1 MSTKIESEFPPSTPN
16 DESDGEEEC
25 DALQSSCRGDEDYQQ
40 LEPKQ
45 EIIKS
50 VKADVSG
57 LLARLQSSGALLKKP
72 KQEYHCFNCDIDFE
86 DWENLENHLINHVS
100 LPSVVLDKLP
110 SDDEDLPPSGDE
122 NWTDEEE
129 APAPA
134 KPSAA
139 KTPQKIDISQILKKT
154 GLSLKKPVA
163 EANSSNSA
171 LDKLSGLGF
180 TIKKNFTPIKKEKQD
195 NEPEKQNDVMQK
207 LGKLG
212 GIKLKLKSDGNN
224 TNSFKVVNGLKDFK
238 ASDDED
244 EGSGN
249 EEDKDDQESNDEL
262 DRSGENDGE
271 NDSDEH
277 QSGTK
282 RHSSESNDSEKAKKK
297 VPNLPKGVQAK
308 LIPKKEPVTISKGT
322 PLKVEQE
329 ETTKAKPGRPAVKQ
343 TPKRGINNHV
353 ASKEPPKLNAL
364 VTRRQS
370 QVEHKEPS
378 PAVTPDRRQSNERV
392 DNVVVK
398 QEVAD
403 NVTGAPQSS
412 DVPIFSGQIKS
423 ERSTPPLS
431 ERSTPIL
438 AKVKSEP
445 DASVPS
451 ANTQPLFSYQ
461 DTNASTPTTPLLP
474 VTKTED
480 TGITVIEINGDSN
493 DEDDDCCVVST
504 TPAPVIKP
512 KVEKSPPPAYPNSS
526 TYSTP
531 QTNYQSSAPTLSSRL
546 SSAPSTEKQHNF
558 NWNAPDTKPPLDML
572 EKSADDIFESL
583 LSTATKKE
591 NMLDASEY
599 VSLDSL
605 GPQHTCEICNTR
617 FTTLSLLDEHRR
629 VTGHCSSIITASPS
643 TTLMPYN
650 HSSSILSSLL
660 PVKQLAEQ
668 VGKLSTISGS
678 GPGFT
683 HQQNVMINI
692 QAYPGG
698 GGVMVP
704 PQPYNA
710 YAGGQNMP
718 GNYGQAP
725 NNMYGAPGAQAM
737 PNQYPGTNYM
747 GQGYSQYPQMSKS
760 GYPGT
765 LPPNSYSMASSPYS
779 SASPLQSMQQSVYG
793 QPPMMNQPG
802 AMGPPGSSPSHSY
815 ASAVSPGGA
824 MKAQPGS
831 GIKIQNIQTFPPGQ
845 VIGQSGVGQTISSGE
860 LGPGHTIT
868 GQGPG
873 QMSGPTPIRMAAG
886 ANISGPRPR
895 MPSVRGQR
903 PTIRPGIQVHGQVRG
918 GKIGP
923 RMPLKRPGAM
933 VGGPGQKRRPDM
945 LLPGKHDNEDCQVM
959 ALQKQ
964 RDGLPLIHS
973 VQGAKDKLNIGSQI
987 SITKKANPVNKEA
1000 NAMANVLA
1008 SRGISVK
1015 QKQKSRSPSPE
1026 RPLPHIP
1033 NLGAGVSIK
1042 HTSKSSKFSIP
1053 EAKVGT
1059 GMFSCKICK
1068 KMFMNQTSLQ
1078 VHMSNAHPQT
1088 TSKIPM
1094 FKCDECPASYPKSL
1108 QLQHH
1113 KRVFHNVAGPNREL
1127 GLPVVDLSQEDNL
1140 KRLSSLG
1147 IYSFIPL
1154 ANREQ
1159 ANGCFGI
1166 PVISVHNMQNGLTSS
1181 LQALGA
1187 DGLLSLG
1194 PLKPL
1199 PNS

>member
-1 MSTKIESEFPPSTPN
+1 MVTTVLN
-16 DESDGEEEC
+16 DVYIVQLFISDGEEEC
-25 DALQSSCRGDEDYQQ
+25 DALDSNDQPEEDDQQ
-40 LEPKQ
+40 QEERQDVREP
-45 EIIKS
+45 
-50 VKADVSG
+50 VKADVAN
-57 LLARLQSSGALLKKP
+57 LLARLQSTGALLKKP
-72 KQEYHCFNCDIDFE
+72 KQEYHCFDCNIDFDGWKE
-86 DWENLENHLINHVS
+86 LEQHLVTHIS

-122 NWTDEEE
+122 NWSDEEE
-129 APAPA
+129 APAQA
-134 KPSAA
+134 KPAAA

-154 GLSLKKPVA
+154 GLSLKKPTT
-163 EANSSNSA
+163 EPQNSDSA

-180 TIKKNFTPIKKEKQD
+180 TIKKNSTPIKKEKPD
-195 NEPEKQNDVMQK
+195 KEPEKQNDVMQK
-207 LGKLG
+207 LGRLG

-224 TNSFKVVNGLKDFK
+224 SNSFKVVNGLKDFK

-244 EGSGN
+244 EASGN
-249 EEDKDDQESNDEL
+249 EEDKDDQESNDEQ
-262 DRSGENDGE
+262 DKSGENDGE

-277 QSGTK
+277 ENQSK
-282 RHSSESNDSEKAKKK
+282 RQSSDSNDSDKVKKK

-308 LIPKKEPVTISKGT
+308 LVPKKEPMNSPPKLT
-322 PLKVEQE
+322 PFKVEQE
-329 ETTKAKPGRPAVKQ
+329 EVPKAKPGRPAVKQ
-343 TPKRGINNHV
+343 TPKRAANNLV
-353 ASKEPPKLNAL
+353 APKELAKPNNP

-370 QVEHKEPS
+370 KIEHKEPS
-378 PAVTPDRRQSNERV
+378 PAATPERRESNDRV

-398 QEVAD
+398 QEVTE
-403 NVTGAPQSS
+403 NISGEPQTT
-412 DVPIFSGQIKS
+412 DLPLFSGQIKS

-431 ERSTPIL
+431 ERTTPIL
-438 AKVKSEP
+438 ASVKSEP
-445 DASVPS
+445 DASTPS
-451 ANTQPLFSYQ
+451 ANTQPIFSYQ
-461 DTNASTPTTPLLP
+461 NTTNATAPTTPLLP

-480 TGITVIEINGDSN
+480 SGVTVIEINGDSN

-512 KVEKSPPPAYPNSS
+512 KIEHSPPPAYPNPPN
-526 TYSTP
+526 YSTS
-531 QTNYQSSAPTLSSRL
+531 QASYQSSAPTLSSRL
-546 SSAPSTEKQHNF
+546 SSGPSTAKQHNF

-591 NMLDASEY
+591 NLSDASEY

-605 GPQHTCEICNTR
+605 GPQHTCEVCNTR
-617 FTTLSLLDEHRR
+617 FTNLSLLDEHRR
-629 VTGHCSSIITASPS
+629 VTGHCTSIIAATPS
-643 TTLMPYN
+643 SSLMPYN
-650 HSSSILSSLL
+650 HSSNILSSLI

-668 VGKLSTISGS
+668 VGKLSTIGGS

-692 QAYPGG
+692 QAYPGA

-704 PQPYNA
+704 PQSYNA
-710 YAGGQNMP
+710 YTSGQNMP
-718 GNYGQAP
+718 GNYPQSP
-725 NNMYGAPGAQAM
+725 SNLYSSPGSQPM
-737 PNQYPGTNYM
+737 PNQYPGSNFM
-747 GQGYSQYPQMSKS
+747 GQGYAQYPSPMSKA
-760 GYPGT
+760 GYPGSMA
-765 LPPNSYSMASSPYS
+765 PNSYSMASSPYS
-779 SASPLQSMQQSVYG
+779 TASPLQSMQQSVYG
-793 QPPMMNQPG
+793 QSPMMSQPG

-815 ASAVSPGGA
+815 ASASSPGGA
-824 MKAQPGS
+824 MKVQAGS

-845 VIGQSGVGQTISSGE
+845 MMGQSVTGQTITE
-860 LGPGHTIT
+860 LGGQTIT
-868 GQGPG
+868 GQIPG
-873 QMSGPTPIRMAAG
+873 QISGPTPIRMAAG
-886 ANISGPRPR
+886 ANIAGARPR

-918 GKIGP
+918 GKIAP

-964 RDGLPLIHS
+964 REGLPLIHS

-1015 QKQKSRSPSPE
+1015 QKQKSRSPTPE

-1033 NLGAGVSIK
+1033 NLGSGVSIK

-1068 KMFMNQTSLQ
+1068 KMFMNHTSLQ

-1088 TSKIPM
+1088 TSKIPV

-1113 KRVFHNVAGPNREL
+1113 KRVFHNVTGPNREL

-1199 PNS
+1199 PN